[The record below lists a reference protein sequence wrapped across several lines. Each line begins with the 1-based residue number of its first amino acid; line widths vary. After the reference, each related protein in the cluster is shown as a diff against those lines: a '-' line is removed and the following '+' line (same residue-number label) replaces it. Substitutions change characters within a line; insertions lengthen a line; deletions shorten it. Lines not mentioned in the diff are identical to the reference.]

1 MRLAIDSAIATPIAK
16 ADGIGDVQ
24 PARLADMVTQ
34 VSAAFDLKNPVKP
47 EQVWN
52 GTFLPPKADR
62 MVVPK

>member
-1 MRLAIDSAIATPIAK
+1 
-16 ADGIGDVQ
+16 
-24 PARLADMVTQ
+24 MVTQ